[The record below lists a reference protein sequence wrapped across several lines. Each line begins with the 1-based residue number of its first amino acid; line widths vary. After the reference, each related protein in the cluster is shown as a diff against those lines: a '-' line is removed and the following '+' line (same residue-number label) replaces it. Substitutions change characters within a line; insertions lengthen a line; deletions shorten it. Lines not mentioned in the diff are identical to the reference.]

1 MERKIYVRWLDA
13 ERLRDKLRI
22 TIGTPEENAT
32 LVRVLRQI
40 VLGSSDSAVSSVE
53 SL

>member
-1 MERKIYVRWLDA
+1 VRWFDTA
-13 ERLRDKLRI
+13 RLRNKLRI

-40 VLGSSDSAVSSVE
+40 ALGSSAPAVCSHRSDE
-53 SL
+53 